1 MKVVVIG
8 NDVKDVA
15 KWKDI
20 WKDNG
25 CEIINWFSSPD
36 CSIDNPGGSWKR
48 TIKNLSSC
56 IEWADILF
64 IANDADITVTPN
76 TFALMAAGV
85 RAMNLGQNIRTII
98 CHIPKEGCCSK
109 EISKYVEIG
118 YVEMADEVL
127 SRILPR
133 SDVADPLIQLVS

>member
-15 KWKDI
+15 KWKDF
-20 WKDNG
+20 WMDNG
-25 CEIINWFSSPD
+25 CEIINGFSSPD
-36 CSIDNPGGSWKR
+36 CNMDDPEGSWKR
-48 TIKNLSSC
+48 IIKNLSSC

-76 TFALMAAGV
+76 TFALMVAGV
-85 RAMNLGQNIRTII
+85 RAMNLGRNIRTII
-98 CHIPKEGCCSK
+98 CNIPKDGCCSK

-118 YVEMADEVL
+118 YIEVADEIL
-127 SRILPR
+127 SQILPGLNIAN
-133 SDVADPLIQLVS
+133 SLVQLVS